1 MFGFEFLERFAFLGD
16 DGFEGFFQVFF
27 GAGGGI
33 TAAGTQGDGKLGE
46 EAVSGVEVVIADDG
60 DIR

>member
-1 MFGFEFLERFAFLGD
+1 MFGFEFLEHFALLGD

-33 TAAGTQGDGKLGE
+33 AAAGAQGDGELGE
-46 EAVSGVEVVIADDG
+46 EAVSGVKP
-60 DIR
+60 